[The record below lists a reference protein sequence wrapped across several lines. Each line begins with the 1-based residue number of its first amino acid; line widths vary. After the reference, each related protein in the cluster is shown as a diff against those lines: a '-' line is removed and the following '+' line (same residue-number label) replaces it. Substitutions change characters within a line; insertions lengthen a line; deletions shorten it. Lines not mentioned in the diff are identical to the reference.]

1 MSDELK
7 PQSIDT
13 FEFAALLGKLV
24 VAAEELDDDSAYRE
38 ARAALIAHIDAW
50 GARLAGIPVHQV
62 KSALFNECWYDVDQQ
77 AYLRAQTQGMT
88 VRIVNTAPK
97 PEDACGS

>member
-13 FEFAALLGKLV
+13 PEFADLMQKWALSPSCDLV
-24 VAAEELDDDSAYRE
+24 QKRYD
-38 ARAALIAHIDAW
+38 ALIAHIDAW
-50 GARLAGIPVHQV
+50 RVPAGYKLVPVKLTDDMAVAFAEQ
-62 KSALFNECWYDVDQQ
+62 WYSKIRCIDDCQMDDCYAAMLEV
-77 AYLRAQTQGMT
+77 
-88 VRIVNTAPK
+88 APK